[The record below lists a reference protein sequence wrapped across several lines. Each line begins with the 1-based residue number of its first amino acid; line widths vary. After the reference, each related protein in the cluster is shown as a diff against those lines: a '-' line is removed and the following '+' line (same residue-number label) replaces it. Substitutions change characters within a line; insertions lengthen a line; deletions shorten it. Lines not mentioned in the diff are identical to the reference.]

1 MHKPCAAGVFI
12 SKRGVNIEGT
22 GGSDPQNPAPGD
34 RLSRLSEASLRINES
49 LDLDTVLQ
57 EALDSARVLTEARY
71 GAIIL
76 LDGDGQIEDFL
87 SSGLSPEEAGMMW
100 SMPDATRF
108 FGYLGGIE
116 EPLRVPDLLGHIRD
130 LGLPE
135 LRSPVPVGAFL
146 GAPILRGGQRMGDIF
161 LARDEGGGEFGREDS
176 ETLVMF
182 ASQAALVIANARRH
196 RQEQRARADLETL
209 VDTAPVGVVVFD
221 VASGTV
227 KSLNREARR
236 IVGGLL
242 TPDGSVERILSTL
255 TVRRADGRSVSL
267 EEFTLTEVM
276 SAGETVRAEEI
287 AIELPDGRSVTIL
300 INATPIRSAGGEVES
315 FVVTMQDLTRLEELE
330 RLRAEFLGMVSHE
343 LRLPLTS
350 IRGSATTLLD
360 QGSALDPAEMR
371 QFFRIIADQADL
383 MRGMISDLLDLARIE
398 TGTLSVSPEPSDVAA
413 LVDEA
418 RSSFLNNGGRNR
430 LEVTFEPEL
439 PQVMADRRRIVQVLG
454 NLLSNAARHSRE
466 VSPIGVTVRA
476 EGSHVAVS
484 VSDSGQ
490 GIPAELLPRL
500 FRRLSRTD
508 DGMGSGRDPA
518 RSGLGLA
525 ICRGIVEAHGGRI
538 RAESEG
544 PGQGA
549 CITFTVPAAE
559 PASTAP
565 VSRTR
570 RTARQLTR
578 VLAVDDDPE
587 ALRQLRDALT
597 REGFHPVVTGD
608 PAEALRLM
616 DEERPHLVLMDLM
629 LPEGDGIG
637 LMREIMASND
647 VPVIFVSAYGQEELV
662 TKALD
667 MGAVDYMVK
676 PFAASELAARIRA
689 AMRQRAGLGRA
700 EQSRPYVLG
709 DLRIDY
715 AERRVTL
722 AGRPVELTATE
733 YAVLHELSA
742 HGGMVLTHD
751 QLLLRVWGV
760 GHSGDTG
767 LVRTIVTRLRGK
779 LGDRAGQ
786 PRYIF
791 TEPRVGYRM
800 PKGEAEER
808 EEG

>member
-1 MHKPCAAGVFI
+1 MDPESPV
-12 SKRGVNIEGT
+12 RGN
-22 GGSDPQNPAPGD
+22 

-57 EALDSARVLTEARY
+57 EALDSARALTEASY

-76 LDGDGQIEDFL
+76 LDESGQIEDFL
-87 SSGLSPEEAGMMW
+87 SSGLDAEEAGLMW
-100 SMPDATRF
+100 DMPDAMRF
-108 FGYLGGIE
+108 FDYLGGMDA
-116 EPLRVPDLLGHIRD
+116 PLRVPDLLGHIREQ
-130 LGLPE
+130 GLPE

-146 GAPILRGGQRMGDIF
+146 GAPVVRGGSRMGNIF
-161 LARDEGGGEFGREDS
+161 LARDEGSGEFGREDE

-182 ASQAALVIANARRH
+182 ASQVALVIANARRH
-196 RQEQRARADLETL
+196 REERQVRADLETL

-221 VASGTV
+221 VTSGTV

-242 TPDGSVERILSTL
+242 SPDGSVERILGTL
-255 TVRRADGRSVSL
+255 TLRRADGREVSL
-267 EEFTLTEVM
+267 QELPLAEALRP
-276 SAGETVRAEEI
+276 GETVRAEEI
-287 AIELPDGRSVTIL
+287 TVELPDGRSVTTL
-300 INATPIRSAGGEVES
+300 VNATPIRSASGEVES
-315 FVVTMQDLTRLEELE
+315 YVVTMQDLTRLEELE

-350 IRGSATTLLD
+350 IRGSATTLMD
-360 QGSALDPAEMR
+360 EGTSLDPAEMR

-383 MRGMISDLLDLARIE
+383 MRGMISDLLDVARIE
-398 TGTLSVSPEPSDVAA
+398 TGTLSVFPEPSDVAA

-418 RSSFLNNGGRNR
+418 RSAFMRGGGRNS
-430 LEVTFEPEL
+430 LEVVFEPEL

-454 NLLSNAARHSRE
+454 NLLSNASRHSGE
-466 VSPIGVTVRA
+466 ASPIGVNVELQGA
-476 EGSHVAVS
+476 HVAVS
-484 VSDSGQ
+484 VSDMGQ
-490 GIPAELLPRL
+490 GIPAELLPHL
-500 FRRLSRTD
+500 FRRLSSS
-508 DGMGSGRDPA
+508 DGIGQGRDQA

-544 PGQGA
+544 TGRGA
-549 CITFTVPAAE
+549 TITFTIPAAE
-559 PASTAP
+559 PVSTAP
-565 VSRTR
+565 VPRSR
-570 RTARQLTR
+570 RTSRQLTR

-587 ALRQLRDALT
+587 ALRQLRDVLT

-608 PAEALRLM
+608 LAEAARLVE
-616 DEERPHLVLMDLM
+616 EERPHLVLMDLM
-629 LPEGDGIG
+629 LPGGDGIG
-637 LMREIMASND
+637 LMREIMASSD

-667 MGAVDYMVK
+667 MGAVDYVVK
-676 PFAASELAARIRA
+676 PFSPSELAARIRA

-700 EQSRPYVLG
+700 AQSRPYLLE

-722 AGRPVELTATE
+722 GESPVELTATE

-760 GHSGDTG
+760 GHSGDSG
-767 LVRTIVTRLRGK
+767 LVRTIVTRLRSK
-779 LGDRAGQ
+779 LGDEAGQ
-786 PRYIF
+786 PRYIL
-791 TEPRVGYRM
+791 TEPRIGYRM
-800 PKGEAEER
+800 PRSSVAAEAPP
-808 EEG
+808 GSNAQ